1 MAKYN
6 GLEASLQR
14 RFRDGLSLRA
24 AYTYSRSIDNT
35 PQELETNSGSSPNG
49 RNYSSWFG
57 PSDFD
62 TPHRLVASYI
72 YELPFGRNR
81 KFVKEGVL
89 SYVIGGFKT
98 SGVYTFASGRPF
110 TVSSGGSIANTLDAV
125 GAVAATPNLIGAP
138 HIVGNVDCWY
148 FVAKNGSCTALAPSL
163 SDAYQL
169 QSPGF
174 LGNVGRNTLRGPH
187 TNVFDFALMRDF
199 PIHESISLQFRWEVF
214 NLTNTVQF
222 GQPSNNFSS
231 GSAGKITSL
240 AGDPR
245 VMQLALRLA
254 F

>member
-1 MAKYN
+1 
-6 GLEASLQR
+6 
-14 RFRDGLSLRA
+14 
-24 AYTYSRSIDNT
+24 
-35 PQELETNSGSSPNG
+35 
-49 RNYSSWFG
+49 
-57 PSDFD
+57 
-62 TPHRLVASYI
+62 VASYI

-81 KFVKEGVL
+81 QFVKEGVL
-89 SYVIGGFKT
+89 SYIIGGFKT

-110 TVSSGGSIANTLDAV
+110 TVSSGGSIANTLDAF
-125 GAVAATPNLIGAP
+125 GAVAATPNLVGAP

-148 FVAKNGSCTALAPSL
+148 FVAKNGSCALAPSL